1 MKGDDAAAGENC
13 CADVGHDEVDGGAGC
28 EAVDEEADGDE
39 ETAGEHEGNAEFGT
53 AGGFVAG
60 FEVDVDLWGGM
71 LVLDDVMG
79 EDKKRKGERTL
90 SIMGAQIWRPITKP
104 TPKER

>member
-1 MKGDDAAAGENC
+1 M
-13 CADVGHDEVDGGAGC
+13 DGGAGC